1 MRSPHRLTVAFLA
14 GVLLA
19 GAQLVAP
26 VAPAIAAPAA
36 EPRIVYYDTSRAQ
49 EFVAA
54 VHQGAAIWNGSVTS
68 VRLVPVPAGVRP
80 DLKVVAANGWPYAVT
95 TSLGRGTIS
104 FGRQAVNEGH
114 FPPRIAAHEI
124 GHILGLPD
132 NYNGNCSLLMSGG
145 SAGTSCTNPY
155 PSSAEA
161 ARVDSLFGSRI
172 SAEDGSQV
180 FRDSWPALVGQ
191 QG

>member
-14 GVLLA
+14 GALLA

-132 NYNGNCSLLMSGG
+132 NRTGRCEDLMAGG
-145 SAGTSCTNPY
+145 SAPATCKNATPNKD
-155 PSSAEA
+155 EA
-161 ARVDSLFGSRI
+161 AEVQGNFELALTAATQFSPPTI
-172 SAEDGSQV
+172 YAE
-180 FRDSWPALVGQ
+180 R
-191 QG
+191 